1 MIRLSRIEFGKYG
14 IERTN
19 IRKNKIKGRL
29 KERIMEKA
37 GTRPTAILI
46 LLATFIHLII
56 MASGYQ
62 QISDDFWGWETKSWL
77 EGNPNY
83 GKAVI
88 YDPLSGKPINS
99 IDLALLNKSE
109 DLVYS
114 KGVPSYY
121 SGSTSASSSNDNSR
135 AGTMLTQA
143 NNLYA
148 AGQFM
153 EAKEAYDKVIELN
166 PNLKDVWIYRGD
178 ALQAMG
184 SLNQSLDSYQVALT
198 LDPNNADALL
208 SEGNVRYSLRRY
220 GDALDAYQ
228 AVINLRPRDVDAW
241 NGKSRSLRALG
252 RTEEAD
258 DAATM
263 AKRYS
268 RAVLL

>member
-1 MIRLSRIEFGKYG
+1 
-14 IERTN
+14 
-19 IRKNKIKGRL
+19 
-29 KERIMEKA
+29 MENA
-37 GTRPTAILI
+37 GTRSLAILI
-46 LLATFIHLII
+46 LLAAFIHLVTT
-56 MASGYQ
+56 AAGYQ

-77 EGNPNY
+77 EGNPDY

-99 IDLALLNKSE
+99 IDPAWLNKSE
-109 DLVYS
+109 DLAYS

-121 SGSTSASSSNDNSR
+121 SGSTSASSFNDNSR

-148 AGQFM
+148 AGQFI
-153 EAKEAYDKVIELN
+153 EAKELYDKVIELN
-166 PNLKDVWIYRGD
+166 PNLKDAWIYRGD
-178 ALQAMG
+178 AMQAMG
-184 SLNQSLDSYQVALT
+184 SLNQSLGSYQVALA

-208 SEGNVRYSLRRY
+208 SEGNVLYSLRRY

-228 AVINLRPRDVDAW
+228 AVINFRPKDVDAW
-241 NGKSRSLRALG
+241 NGKSKSLRAFG

-258 DAATM
+258 DAAAM